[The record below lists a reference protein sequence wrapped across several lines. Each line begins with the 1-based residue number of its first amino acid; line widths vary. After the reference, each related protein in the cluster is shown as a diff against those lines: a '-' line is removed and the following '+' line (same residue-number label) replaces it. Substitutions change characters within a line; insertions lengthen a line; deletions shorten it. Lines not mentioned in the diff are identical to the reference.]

1 MRELDIDRL
10 SRSLSEDQPAGP
22 DLEYDADFTELDR
35 LVAAAQ
41 APGYDGDAEPPD
53 WRVIDRLAHQ
63 LLERTRDLRIAVI
76 VCRSALELNGVVGYR
91 QGLALVRALV
101 TSLWEH
107 VHPQLNPDDD
117 NDPTMRMN
125 VLSSLCDPATALV
138 PLRRAPM
145 VASRVLGH
153 FGWRDFLI
161 AAGRLTTKDDE
172 IEHTS
177 MVTIQA
183 AFKDTDVEQLQ
194 ATATAIEGALAD
206 VEAIERITT
215 GYVGAGAAISLDELR
230 KLLADMHA
238 AMQAQL
244 GEVGGDVTV
253 ALPDG
258 DSVTGRAGPASSG
271 SVTGAGVPGE
281 ILNRQDVVRALDQ
294 IMAYYNRFEPT
305 SPVPL
310 LMLRAKRLATMN
322 FMEIIRDLAPD
333 GVSQVEMIRGPEENA
348 RAADESDISEEN

>member
-1 MRELDIDRL
+1 
-10 SRSLSEDQPAGP
+10 
-22 DLEYDADFTELDR
+22 
-35 LVAAAQ
+35 
-41 APGYDGDAEPPD
+41 
-53 WRVIDRLAHQ
+53 
-63 LLERTRDLRIAVI
+63 
-76 VCRSALELNGVVGYR
+76 
-91 QGLALVRALV
+91 
-101 TSLWEH
+101 
-107 VHPQLNPDDD
+107 
-117 NDPTMRMN
+117 
-125 VLSSLCDPATALV
+125 
-138 PLRRAPM
+138 
-145 VASRVLGH
+145 
-153 FGWRDFLI
+153 
-161 AAGRLTTKDDE
+161 
-172 IEHTS
+172 
-177 MVTIQA
+177 
-183 AFKDTDVEQLQ
+183 VEQLQ